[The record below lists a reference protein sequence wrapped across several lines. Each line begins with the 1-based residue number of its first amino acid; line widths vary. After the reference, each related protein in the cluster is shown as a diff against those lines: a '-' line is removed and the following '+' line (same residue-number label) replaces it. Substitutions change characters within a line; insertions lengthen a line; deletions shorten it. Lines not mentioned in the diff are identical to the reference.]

1 MSSKPEQTPADEQQP
16 AKKPNLLQVTQSVL
30 AALFG
35 VQSAKNRERDFRQG
49 KATDYIAIYVVLV
62 IALVVAVIV
71 AVNMVLSGTGA

>member
-1 MSSKPEQTPADEQQP
+1 MSDNPEQRPADRQEP

-49 KATDYIAIYVVLV
+49 KASDYIAVYVLLV

-71 AVNMVLSGTGA
+71 AVNMVLSGAGA